1 MHQLE
6 VEGRIVSDTAKPT
19 KQSAPRSNLARRM
32 AITVILSAI
41 FSLALWLMALSA
53 MTSLLAETGAGV
65 IILAAGST
73 SDVLNAILETIGGFV
88 LGLLAAIGAVLGA
101 LFGWL
106 VE

>member
-6 VEGRIVSDTAKPT
+6 VERRIVSDIAKPT

-32 AITVILSAI
+32 AITVVLSAI

-53 MTSLLAETGAGV
+53 MTSLLAGTGAGV
-65 IILAAGST
+65 IILAASST

>member
-6 VEGRIVSDTAKPT
+6 VERRIVSDTAKPT
-19 KQSAPRSNLARRM
+19 KQSAPRSNLARRL
-32 AITVILSAI
+32 AITVVLSAV

-53 MTSLLAETGAGV
+53 MTSLIAGTGADV
-65 IILAAGST
+65 IILAASST

-88 LGLLAAIGAVLGA
+88 LGLLAAIGAILGA
-101 LFGWL
+101 MFGWL

>member
-6 VEGRIVSDTAKPT
+6 VERRIVSDTAKPT
-19 KQSAPRSNLARRM
+19 KQSAPRSNLARRL
-32 AITVILSAI
+32 ATTVVLSAV

-53 MTSLLAETGAGV
+53 MTSLLAGTGAV
-65 IILAAGST
+65 IILAASST

-88 LGLLAAIGAVLGA
+88 LGLLAAIGAILGA
-101 LFGWL
+101 MFGWL